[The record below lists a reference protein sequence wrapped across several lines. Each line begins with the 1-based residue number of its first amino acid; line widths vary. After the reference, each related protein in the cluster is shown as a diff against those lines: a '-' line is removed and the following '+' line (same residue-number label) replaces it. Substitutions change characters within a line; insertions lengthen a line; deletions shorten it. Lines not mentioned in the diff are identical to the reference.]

1 MVKVWLADITPL
13 LEESVYQQYYREL
26 PAWRREK
33 ADKYR
38 FARDRAQSAG
48 VWCLWSRARERYGLP
63 EETVYNL
70 SHSGKYVLCA
80 FSDRIG
86 AKVGCDIEE
95 MKEFRE
101 PVARRFFCQREY
113 EHIMGNAEADRAQ
126 IFYRY
131 WVLKESFMKATRKG
145 MALDLG
151 AFEIGW
157 DEAQGPVLVRKPE
170 EYPEE
175 YIYRE
180 YTAEGVNA
188 RIAVCTTDT
197 EIDGELHVTQ
207 LQS

>member
-1 MVKVWLADITPL
+1 MSLEPGAGEVRTSGGDGIQPL
-13 LEESVYQQYYREL
+13 SFGEI
-26 PAWRREK
+26 
-33 ADKYR
+33 
-38 FARDRAQSAG
+38 
-48 VWCLWSRARERYGLP
+48 C
-63 EETVYNL
+63 T
-70 SHSGKYVLCA
+70 A

-86 AKVGCDIEE
+86 TKVGCDIEE